1 MNNKKILGLDL
12 GTNSI
17 GWAVINAET
26 TEDNKQKLTGIECA
40 GSRIIPM
47 DAGQLSDFEKGNS
60 VSQTAERRGF
70 RSTRRLLER
79 YLLRR
84 ERLHRVLHILGFL
97 PEHYDNNIDRNG
109 KFISEEEIKLPW
121 EKNESGKME
130 FIFMDSFNEMV
141 EEFKKYHPE
150 LLHDGK
156 KIPYDWTLYYL
167 RKKALSEKISKEE
180 LAWVLLNFNQ
190 KRGYYQ
196 LREEETETEDNKKV
210 EYVRATV
217 TEIEKGDKAKT
228 GGDWY
233 KLHLDNDLV
242 YQKPFAEKTE
252 WEGKTLE
259 LIVTYDLEKDG
270 SIKKD
275 KDGSDKIKIRLPKE
289 DDWTLIKEKTQ
300 SEILQSG
307 KKIGEYIFDAILHNP
322 EQKIKGKLVQ
332 TIDRKFYKEELCAI
346 LDKQIEC
353 HPELQSEE
361 LYIDCINNL
370 YKHNEAHKNNI
381 NSRDFKYLF
390 VDDIIFYQRPLKSK
404 KSLISNCAYESHIG
418 YDQTTGEEKEYGI
431 KCIAKSHPL
440 FQEFR
445 LWQFISNLKIYQKEL
460 RNDVDITNQL
470 LTKEEDYTD
479 LFEWLNCQK
488 EIDQKK
494 LLKYPKFNL
503 KGKNLEVSYRWNY
516 VEDKIYPCNETR
528 GNFIKYLKKA
538 GIEESFLTKEVEEQ
552 LWLILYSINDRNELE
567 KALNKFANKHNIQN
581 QEIFVDVFK
590 KFPPFK
596 NEYGSYSAK
605 AIKKLLPLMRI
616 GKYWNVNDIDTNTK
630 ERINQII
637 NKEYDETLQ
646 DRVIEKTQHLNNIE
660 DFKGLPL
667 WLACYIVYGRHS
679 EAKEITRWQTYK
691 DIDIYLNNFKQ
702 HSLHNPIVEQVVTET
717 LRTVRDI
724 WKQVGT
730 IDEIHLELGREM
742 KNNAEQRRKIQNQV
756 QENEATNRRIKLLL
770 SEFAKEE
777 YDIEDVRPNSPSQF
791 EILRIYEESILNNE
805 INISDEIKDIINKI
819 NAQNIKNGEVKRYK
833 LWLDQKYRSP
843 YTGEVIPL
851 SRLFTTDYEIEHI
864 IPQSLYFDDS
874 YNNKVICEAAVNKL
888 KSNKLGYQFIKENG
902 GQIVD
907 LGNGRKVHVYTKDE
921 YFTFVKDNYR
931 HNKAKLKRLLMEEI
945 PDDFI
950 NRQLNDSRYISK
962 LIKGLLSNI
971 VREDDEQEATSK
983 NLISC
988 TGGITDR
995 LKEDWGIKDVWNNII
1010 LPRYERL
1017 NQITNTNDYVRITAN
1032 NHKIPAILEG
1042 INKKRI
1048 DHRHHAM
1055 DAIIIACAD
1064 RSIVNYLNNAS
1075 AASTAKD
1082 KRYDLQRLLCDKRTT
1097 DENGNYK
1104 WLIKKPWNT
1113 FTQDTY
1119 NTLLLI
1125 IASIKQN
1132 TRVLTKATNFYQRYD
1147 ENGVKVV
1154 ERQNSG
1160 DGYAVRKSLH
1170 KDTVFGEINLRQ
1182 TKTVTLNEALK
1193 NPDRII
1199 EKDLRKKIKELLANG
1214 LDAKK
1219 IKAYFES
1226 EKDTW
1231 QDINISKIEVY
1242 YFTKETN
1249 KRYFA
1254 TRKSIIDILKGAIG
1268 GNNKKVNDIIE
1279 SITDT
1284 GIQAIIRRHLEENN
1298 NDTEKAFSPDGI
1310 EMMNKNIYRLNNN
1323 TPHKPINKVRVYEEA
1338 TKFAVGET
1346 GNKTKKFVEA
1356 NKGTNLFFAIYQTSE
1371 GKRSYYTLQLKEVIE
1386 KLKNKQPIAEE
1397 IKGDEKLLFVISP
1410 NDLVYLPTAEEAKD
1424 LNSITI
1430 NNIDKSRIYKFV
1442 SCTKNR
1448 SWFIWPNVSQPI
1460 KDKFEFTSM
1469 NKDERAITGEMI
1481 KETCIP
1487 LRIDRL
1493 GNIELIELPKY
1504 E

>member
-1 MNNKKILGLDL
+1 MKDKKILGLDL

-17 GWAVINAET
+17 GWAVINANI
-26 TEDNKQKLTGIECA
+26 TEDNKQILTGIDCA

-47 DAGQLSDFEKGNS
+47 DAAQLSDFEKGNS
-60 VSQTAERRGF
+60 VSQTKSRRIF

-79 YLLRR
+79 FLLRR
-84 ERLHRVLHILGFL
+84 ERLNRVLHILGFL
-97 PEHYDNNIDRNG
+97 PEHYDSCIDRHG
-109 KFISEEEIKLPW
+109 KFIDNEELKLAW
-121 EKNESGKME
+121 KKNETGHYE
-130 FIFMDSFNEMV
+130 FIFRDSFNEMV
-141 EEFKKYHPE
+141 DEFKKYQPE
-150 LLHDGK
+150 LVANGK

-167 RKKALSEKISKEE
+167 RKKALSQKISKEE

-196 LREEETETEDNKKV
+196 LREEETKKEENKKI
-210 EYVRATV
+210 EYIKATV
-217 TEIEKGDKAKT
+217 TEIEKGDKDKK

-233 KLHLDNDLV
+233 KIHLDNGLIYPRSFV
-242 YQKPFAEKTE
+242 EKPE

-259 LIVTYDLEKDG
+259 LIVTYELEKDG

-275 KDGSDKIKIRLPKE
+275 KDGFDKYKIRLPKE
-289 DDWTLIKEKTQ
+289 DDWTLIKAKTQ
-300 SEILQSG
+300 SEILNSG
-307 KKIGEYIFDAILHNP
+307 KKIGEYIFDALLYNP

-332 TIDRKFYKEELCAI
+332 TIDRKFYKEELAAI
-346 LDKQIEC
+346 LDKQIEL
-353 HPELQSEE
+353 HHELQSEE
-361 LYIDCINNL
+361 LYIECINNL
-370 YKHNEAHKNNI
+370 YKNNDSHKNNI
-381 NSRDFKYLF
+381 NSRGFKYLF
-390 VDDIIFYQRPLKSK
+390 IDDIIFYQRPLKSK
-404 KSLISNCAYESHIG
+404 KSLISNCAYESHLG
-418 YDQTTGEEKEYGI
+418 FDQTTGEEKEYGI

-440 FQEFR
+440 YQEFR
-445 LWQFISNLKIYQKEL
+445 LWQFISNLKIYQREL
-460 RNDVDITNQL
+460 KNDIDITNQL

-479 LFEWLNCQK
+479 LFDWLNEQK

-494 LLKYPKFNL
+494 FLKYSKFGL
-503 KGKNLEVSYRWNY
+503 KGKNLEETYRWNY
-516 VEDKIYPCNETR
+516 VEDKTYPCNETR
-528 GNFIKYLKKA
+528 GSIIKYMKKA
-538 GIEESFLTKEVEEQ
+538 DIEVSFLSKEIEEQ
-552 LWLILYSINDRNELE
+552 LWLILYSTNDRNELE
-567 KALNKFANKHNIQN
+567 KALTTFANKHNLN
-581 QEIFVDVFK
+581 EKFVDTFK
-590 KFPPFK
+590 NFPPFK

-605 AIKKLLPLMRI
+605 AIKKLLPLMRM
-616 GKYWNVNDIDTNTK
+616 GKYWNVNDIDNSTK
-630 ERINQII
+630 NRINQLI

-646 DRVIEKTQHLNNIE
+646 ERVIEKTQHLKTIDN
-660 DFKGLPL
+660 FKGLPL

-679 EAKEITRWQTYK
+679 EAKEITKWESYR

-742 KNNAEQRRKIQNQV
+742 KNNAEQRRKIQTMV

-770 SEFAKEE
+770 SEFAKDE
-777 YDIEDVRPNSPSQF
+777 YEIENVRPNSPSQF

-805 INISDEIKDIINKI
+805 KNISDEIKDIINKI
-819 NAQNIKNGEVKRYK
+819 NTQNIKNGDVRRYK

-843 YTGEVIPL
+843 YTGEMIPL

-874 YNNKVICEAAVNKL
+874 YNNKVICESAVNKL

-902 GQIVD
+902 GQIVP
-907 LGNGRKVHVYTKDE
+907 LGNGKKDVRVYTESE
-921 YFTFVKDNYR
+921 YKTHITENYR
-931 HNKAKLKRLLMEEI
+931 NNKAKLKRLLMDEI

-971 VREDDEQEATSK
+971 VRENDEQEATSK

-995 LKEDWGIKDVWNNII
+995 LKSDWGIKDIWNKII

-1017 NQITNTNDYVRITAN
+1017 NQISNSNNYVVTTAN
-1032 NHKIPAILEG
+1032 NHRIPATLEG

-1055 DAIIIACAD
+1055 DAIVIACAD

-1075 AASTAKD
+1075 AASNASE

-1097 DENGNYK
+1097 DENGNYQ
-1104 WLIKKPWNT
+1104 WLIKKPWDT

-1119 NTLLLI
+1119 NTLLQI

-1132 TRVLTKATNFYQRYD
+1132 TRVLTKATNFYQKYD
-1147 ENGVKVV
+1147 NGAKVIV
-1154 ERQNSG
+1154 RQTNG

-1182 TKTVTLNEALK
+1182 TKTITLNEALK
-1193 NPDRII
+1193 NPERII
-1199 EKDLRKKIKELLANG
+1199 EKDLRKKIKELLSNG
-1214 LDAKK
+1214 MDSKK

-1231 QDINISKIEVY
+1231 QDINLSKIEVY
-1242 YFTKETN
+1242 FFTKETN

-1254 TRKSIIDILKGAIG
+1254 TRKNIIEVLGGAIDVSA
-1268 GNNKKVNDIIE
+1268 KKVNDIIE

-1284 GIQAIIRRHLEENN
+1284 GIQSIIRRHLEENN
-1298 NDTEKAFSPDGI
+1298 NDTKKAFSPDGI
-1310 EMMNKNIYRLNNN
+1310 EMMNNNIYYLNNN
-1323 TPHKPINKVRVYEEA
+1323 TPHKPIYKVRIFEEA
-1338 TKFAVGET
+1338 NKFAVGET
-1346 GNKTKKFVEA
+1346 GNKKKKFVEA
-1356 NKGTNLFFAIYQTSE
+1356 NKGTNLFAAVYQKQDGT
-1371 GKRSYYTLQLKEVIE
+1371 RCYYTLPLKDVIDR
-1386 KLKNKQPIAEE
+1386 LKNKQPIAEE
-1397 IKGDEKLLFVISP
+1397 IIGDEKLLFVISP
-1410 NDLVYLPTAEEAKD
+1410 NQLVYLPTKEE
-1424 LNSITI
+1424 LQNINQLSP
-1430 NNIDKSRIYKFV
+1430 NNIDKYRIYKFV
-1442 SCTKNR
+1442 SCTG
-1448 SWFIWPNVSQPI
+1448 STMFFIPCNCAQPI
-1460 KDKFEFTSM
+1460 KEKYEFSSL
-1469 NKDERAITGEMI
+1469 NKMERALTGEMI

-1487 LRIDRL
+1487 IRIDRL
-1493 GNIELIELPKY
+1493 GNIELTFLPKY